1 MEFVNNSLTHYAM
14 CYGSKYKFHEFGHF
28 AQQATKIICTVC
40 CVSENLNVFG
50 RLVKDISQQENVAEE
65 TSAVKIKPVYSAET
79 VKLICKGPYRKVYE
93 DREKERESE

>member
-1 MEFVNNSLTHYAM
+1 M
-14 CYGSKYKFHEFGHF
+14 
-28 AQQATKIICTVC
+28 
-40 CVSENLNVFG
+40 FG

-93 DREKERESE
+93 ERERERVGERVLGGRVREIPMRNIQSVTLTYIGHHVDLKCRLYDQ